1 MNLADCKAE
10 FRVEKSDL
18 PGLADALH
26 IPAVF
31 YCKQRGIWDG
41 MEGLCVPTATN
52 KVSLQIQRYDSTLPT
67 PVSVLRLIRNEVMD
81 FIHDNH
87 AIS

>member
-1 MNLADCKAE
+1 LQTERHLGWYGGTVCAAE
-10 FRVEKSDL
+10 
-18 PGLADALH
+18 
-26 IPAVF
+26 
-31 YCKQRGIWDG
+31 
-41 MEGLCVPTATN
+41 TN
-52 KVSLQIQRYDSTLPT
+52 KLRLQIQRYDSTLPR

>member
-18 PGLADALH
+18 PRLTYSRSILLQTERHLGWYGGTVCAA
-26 IPAVF
+26 
-31 YCKQRGIWDG
+31 
-41 MEGLCVPTATN
+41 ETN
-52 KVSLQIQRYDSTLPT
+52 KLRLQIQRYDSTLPR